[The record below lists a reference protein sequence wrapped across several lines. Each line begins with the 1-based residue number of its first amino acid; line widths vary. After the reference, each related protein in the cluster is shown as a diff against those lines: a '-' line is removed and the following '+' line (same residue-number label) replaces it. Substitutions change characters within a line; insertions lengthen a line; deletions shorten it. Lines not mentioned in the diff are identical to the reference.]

1 MRKVINTILTI
12 ILLLTVVGVAT
23 FPVQAKAGWLA
34 DIACLMGPSMCSA
47 GVVGESFVNSF
58 AASIGYLILSVS
70 SWALIASGFVLN
82 ISMILTLNIKT
93 LYEATPA
100 IDQVWL
106 LIRNLSSMFIIF
118 ALIYTSILTIL
129 DIAKTSA
136 STLIKNIIM
145 AGILINFSLFF
156 TKTAIDASNL
166 ISLQFYRALV
176 PSSAT
181 IEKKDLSKIIS
192 SSYGKG
198 GLSDIFMQNMKL
210 PSIYSNPKGMIT
222 GAANTDFFHIVI
234 GTIGG
239 SILMWLAAGSI
250 LAAAIAFIIRVVM
263 LLLLMGFSPIY
274 FVGMIFP
281 EIRKN
286 ISDKWLGWLTGQLLF
301 MPVYLILMYISV
313 RFLTGVNGVG
323 FFNQLDTAR
332 TVNGTPNNF
341 LLTMVGLILQ
351 YTIAYVLLLAPLIG
365 AMQFGGKSMAWG
377 QSAQKWV
384 SGALSG
390 VVGRNTAGRFARRAG
405 RAFDSMAASAQNNTG
420 GKFATSVLRN
430 LGISQFTRGQ
440 ISKYEKSKYGSSRS
454 LADVEKED
462 NDRSRAIAGIQRFKG
477 QMASI
482 NSVLSATTPPST
494 TELKSFRDSLGKMGV
509 KEFEKV
515 DYDTL
520 KDPVFVSNLSS
531 SQIDKISES
540 DFLTEKQK
548 EEIKDVRKSKLSDIF
563 KNSTSDIVK
572 DHIKGLSG
580 KELSKFDTL
589 LTRDEV
595 IDNLTP
601 SQLQEMRDLDGGIK
615 KSIGDRISG
624 LPAGTSHKAAGYIR
638 KNRAEWS

>member
-12 ILLLTVVGVAT
+12 ILVLTVVGIAT
-23 FPVQAKAGWLA
+23 FPVQAKADWLA
-34 DIACLMGPSMCSA
+34 DISCYFSPTCVAKEYA
-47 GVVGESFVNSF
+47 GSVINSF
-58 AASIGYLILSVS
+58 AASVGYLILSVS

-82 ISMILTLNIKT
+82 ISMVLTLNIKT

-181 IEKKDLSKIIS
+181 ISKSDLSTIIT
-192 SSYGKG
+192 SSYSKG

-210 PSIYSNPKGMIT
+210 PSIYGNPKGMIT
-222 GAANTDFFHIVI
+222 GAANTDFFHIVV

-281 EIRKN
+281 QVRTS
-286 ISDKWLGWLTGQLLF
+286 ISNKWLGWLTGQLLF

-323 FFNQLDTAR
+323 FFNQLDKAR
-332 TVNGTPNNF
+332 EVNGTANNF
-341 LLTMVGLILQ
+341 LLTTVGLILQ

-365 AMQFGGKSMAWG
+365 AMQFGGKSMLWG

-384 SGALSG
+384 SGKLWGGFGSVNQHVIGRGAMKLQEKLS
-390 VVGRNTAGRFARRAG
+390 T
-405 RAFDSMAASAQNNTG
+405 SS
-420 GKFATSVLRN
+420 FATRN
-430 LGISQFTRGQ
+430 PNIAIMANGALKNVASRELLG
-440 ISKYEKSKYGSSRS
+440 SKGGYEKR
-454 LADVEKED
+454 
-462 NDRSRAIAGIQRFKG
+462 
-477 QMASI
+477 
-482 NSVLSATTPPST
+482 
-494 TELKSFRDSLGKMGV
+494 
-509 KEFEKV
+509 
-515 DYDTL
+515 L
-520 KDPVFVSNLSS
+520 KDYS
-531 SQIDKISES
+531 K
-540 DFLTEKQK
+540 KR
-548 EEIKDVRKSKLSDIF
+548 EEFGKKGIKLSD
-563 KNSTSDIVK
+563 SDKAQAIS
-572 DHIKGLSG
+572 IGLSDWDTKNNSLQKKIDAANRMRSDELISSEEREKFA
-580 KELSKFDTL
+580 KEAAKFSVELKTRKDADNKGTRSKYLEAEALKARKEEYAKNLEKSRDFFTTKARQDAAKAIRDDMNKSEEKKLLDALSKIKKD
-589 LTRDEV
+589 
-595 IDNLTP
+595 
-601 SQLQEMRDLDGGIK
+601 DGGDDGDEGKADSKDK
-615 KSIGDRISG
+615 K
-624 LPAGTSHKAAGYIR
+624 
-638 KNRAEWS
+638 